1 MSKTKDIPF
10 SRMHI
15 ISESGVF
22 VKHFRRAEKTAMKSY
37 AHRDDYYMIVLLTDG
52 YARVE
57 VDLEKLELK
66 SGEIL
71 VVSPW
76 QVHGK
81 PTGEN
86 WDADGWL
93 LGFSPEILSE
103 KEIRTAEEYS
113 ISPRPFSPGESTIK
127 DIVVLCA
134 MLEKNKDNES
144 IAGALGAAVKSI
156 VLVSLVTTDK
166 DAASRY
172 RSITTKLRKLLE
184 THLTTEKSPAAYASM
199 LNISEVYLNEAVK
212 GATGLSAG
220 GYIRSRAIVQAK
232 RQLAYT
238 SLTAKEIAFALGYDD
253 YAYFSKLFKKYTGK
267 SPAEYRRNLK

>member
-113 ISPRPFSPGESTIK
+113 ISPRPFSTDGSTTK
-127 DIVVLCA
+127 DIVALCV

-156 VLVSLVTTDK
+156 VMASLVTTDK
-166 DAASRY
+166 DAANTTGRYGSTYHSDSYFASHQSTISISTTRPEIGSRV
-172 RSITTKLRKLLE
+172 LPE
-184 THLTTEKSPAAYASM
+184 TE
-199 LNISEVYLNEAVK
+199 
-212 GATGLSAG
+212 TGQRGFCG
-220 GYIRSRAIVQAK
+220 GR
-232 RQLAYT
+232 
-238 SLTAKEIAFALGYDD
+238 
-253 YAYFSKLFKKYTGK
+253 FS
-267 SPAEYRRNLK
+267 